1 LLSQKFLKVW
11 FAGELDEKAVEHLKR
26 KLAEALAHRE
36 RRVLIRFYLD
46 KNPHE
51 SYYDALRNILLS
63 SVSLSIVVEERPAS
77 ELKKDLERAS
87 GEGILLVLGRGAL
100 RPSRI
105 TGLLVEEVEKSCLR
119 ASLT

>member
-1 LLSQKFLKVW
+1 
-11 FAGELDEKAVEHLKR
+11 
-26 KLAEALAHRE
+26 
-36 RRVLIRFYLD
+36 
-46 KNPHE
+46 
-51 SYYDALRNILLS
+51 
-63 SVSLSIVVEERPAS
+63 VVEERPAS

-105 TGLLVEEVEKSCLR
+105 TGLLVEEVEESCLR